1 MRVALVVVMVAFLW
15 QPPACFSQTRYW
27 NDTWNFCVDYPHG
40 WQVIHPF
47 DEYGIEFR
55 HAESIEMSFGTI
67 KAAETLE
74 DNFRTAYLGD
84 TSVTVVGRR
93 STTFRGRPA
102 IVATLISDRSPKNA
116 QHVMTVAGDSAG
128 VIYEFRITAPD
139 QATLKKY
146 LPTFRSELTSFKF
159 GCK

>member
-27 NDTWNFCVDYPHG
+27 NDTWNFCVDYPRG
-40 WQVIHPF
+40 WQVIHTV

-55 HAESIEMSFGTI
+55 HGESIEMSFGAI
-67 KAAETLE
+67 KDAETLE
-74 DNFRTAYLGD
+74 DNFRTAYLTD
-84 TSVTVVGRR
+84 AAVTVIDR
-93 STTFRGRPA
+93 SRITFHGRPA
-102 IVATLISDRSPKNA
+102 IVATLISDHPRKNA
-116 QHVMTVAGDSAG
+116 QHVMTVASDSAE

-139 QATLKKY
+139 QATLKQY
-146 LPTFRSELTSFKF
+146 LPTFQSELTSFRF